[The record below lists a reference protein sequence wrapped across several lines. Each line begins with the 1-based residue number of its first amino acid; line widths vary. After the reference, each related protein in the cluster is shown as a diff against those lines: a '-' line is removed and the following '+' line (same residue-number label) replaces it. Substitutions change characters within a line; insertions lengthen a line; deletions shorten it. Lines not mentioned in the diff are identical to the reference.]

1 MARSDFVYM
10 GFEIPL
16 IDSVDQAVKSVLVHG
31 SPKYVNRKDFVRT
44 AIQNL
49 LKKEMKELE
58 VSA

>member
-1 MARSDFVYM
+1 M

-16 IDSVDQAVKSVLVHG
+16 IESVDQAVKSVLVHG
-31 SPKYVNRKDFVRT
+31 SPKYVSRKDFVRT